1 MRSLLKG
8 NTSVRRTG
16 SQQRTDD
23 DLRGDQR
30 PVNPSARKVRRRIVR
45 PRYVP
50 FTVRYARYLWRYKLT
65 PAGRFLFWSV
75 LCTSAGL
82 ATVAIPVYQLF
93 CVLFSAYIV
102 VWLTNLLYRPR
113 LNVKGDLPA
122 RVTAG
127 ELITIDIELT
137 NESWRPAYDLMLW
150 LIGLQKSIKFESAFT
165 AIPRLAPGQSG
176 VLPLELRPTRRGV
189 YELPD
194 LRPHSTF
201 PFNLMRSGSTRFPLK
216 PLIVMPQFHVLR
228 SIDVPVGLRYQPG
241 GVALSSNVGE
251 SPEYIGNRDYV
262 PGEPVRRLDFR
273 SWARLARPVVREYQE
288 EYYCR
293 IALILDTWIPK
304 RRLPPEGF
312 AELEAAI
319 SISASIAD
327 SLSATEHLIDIF
339 AAGPELYVFR
349 AGRQLAHFDN
359 VLDILAS
366 VASCQDDPFEKV
378 TPVVADE
385 LTSITTSICVFLDW
399 DDSREELANTIIE
412 SGCQLKL
419 IIVRDAPVSKPV
431 PDDLGEVVFLTPAQ
445 IQSGGI
451 ETL

>member
-1 MRSLLKG
+1 MTDKPQPSNSAKRK
-8 NTSVRRTG
+8 RR
-16 SQQRTDD
+16 RKV
-23 DLRGDQR
+23 QR
-30 PVNPSARKVRRRIVR
+30 PK
-45 PRYVP
+45 YVP

-65 PAGRFLFWSV
+65 PGGRFLFWSV
-75 LCTSAGL
+75 LFTSAGL
-82 ATVAIPVYQLF
+82 ATVDIPVYQLF
-93 CVLFSAYIV
+93 CVLFSTYLV
-102 VWLTNLLYRPR
+102 VWLTNLLYRPK
-113 LNVKGDLPA
+113 LKVTGDLPG

-127 ELITIDIELT
+127 ELITAEIELT

-150 LIGLQKSIKFESAFT
+150 FIGLQKSIQLESAFT
-165 AIPRLAPGQSG
+165 AIPRLAPGQSA
-176 VLPLELRPTRRGV
+176 VLPLELRPMRRGV
-189 YELPD
+189 YKLPY

-201 PFNLMRSGSTRFPLK
+201 PFNLMRSGSTQFPLK
-216 PLIVMPQFHVLR
+216 PLIVMPQFHVLQ
-228 SIDVPVGLRYQPG
+228 SINVPVGLRYQPG

-262 PGEPVRRLDFR
+262 PGEPVKHLDFR

-304 RRLPPEGF
+304 RRMPKEGF
-312 AELEAAI
+312 PELESAI
-319 SISASIAD
+319 SLSASIAD

-359 VLDILAS
+359 VLEILAS
-366 VASCQDDPFEKV
+366 VAPCQKDPFGKV
-378 TPVVADE
+378 TPAVADE
-385 LTSITTSICVFLDW
+385 LTSITTAICVFLDW
-399 DDSREELANTIIE
+399 DDSREELARTIIE

-419 IIVRDAPVSKPV
+419 IIVRDTQTSSPL
-431 PDDLGEVVFLTPAQ
+431 PDDLGEVVVLTPSQ

>member
-1 MRSLLKG
+1 MPRSPQPLQSAGRK
-8 NTSVRRTG
+8 RR
-16 SQQRTDD
+16 
-23 DLRGDQR
+23 
-30 PVNPSARKVRRRIVR
+30 RKVVR
-45 PRYVP
+45 PKYVP

-75 LCTSAGL
+75 LFTSAGM
-82 ATVAIPVYQLF
+82 ATVDIPVYQLF
-93 CVLFSAYIV
+93 CALFSAYLV
-102 VWLTNLLYRPR
+102 VWLTNLLYRPK
-113 LNVKGDLPA
+113 LKVKGDLPG
-122 RVTAG
+122 RVTVG
-127 ELITIDIELT
+127 ELITAEIELT

-150 LIGLQKSIKFESAFT
+150 LIGLQKSIVFESAFI

-176 VLPLELRPTRRGV
+176 VLPLELRPMRRGV
-189 YELPD
+189 YKLPY

-201 PFNLMRSGSTRFPLK
+201 PFNLMRSGSTQFPLK
-216 PLIVMPQFHVLR
+216 PLVVMPQFHVLQ

-304 RRLPPEGF
+304 RRMPPGGF
-312 AELEAAI
+312 PELEAAI
-319 SISASIAD
+319 SLSASVAD
-327 SLSATEHLIDIF
+327 SLSVTEHLIDIF

-359 VLDILAS
+359 VLEILAS
-366 VASCQDDPFEKV
+366 VAPCEKDPFTKV
-378 TPVVADE
+378 TPAVADE
-385 LTSITTSICVFLDW
+385 LTSITTAICVFLDW
-399 DDSREELANTIIE
+399 DGSREELARTIIE
-412 SGCQLKL
+412 AGCQLKL
-419 IIVRDAPVSKPV
+419 IIVRDGDVSKPL
-431 PDDLGEVVFLTPAQ
+431 PEDLGEVILLTPAQ
-445 IQSGGI
+445 IQNGGI
-451 ETL
+451 ESL